1 MNGFRQE
8 GSQFPA
14 GMTAKS
20 SELAQHGVK
29 ALANDKSLQSNV
41 SELLPIIF
49 FGDGRRRVVGGAS
62 LCK

>member
-1 MNGFRQE
+1 
-8 GSQFPA
+8 
-14 GMTAKS
+14 MTAKS